1 MAMDSEILETLRSID
16 KKLAEQNAIGMRTI
30 AELGGVS
37 YGTGLFVALGM
48 NLAVQSETVGSNLLA
63 CLLSWGNVGWLLMAR

>member
-1 MAMDSEILETLRSID
+1 MDSDILETLRSID
-16 KKLAEQNAIGMRTI
+16 KKLAEQNAIGLRTI

-48 NLAVQSETVGSNLLA
+48 NLAVQSETVGNNLLA
-63 CLLSWGNVGWLLMAR
+63 CLLSWGNVGWLLMMR

>member
-1 MAMDSEILETLRSID
+1 MLMDSDILETLRSID
-16 KKLAEQNAIGMRTI
+16 KKLAEQNAIGLRTI

-48 NLAVQSETVGSNLLA
+48 NLAVQNDPVGGNLLA

>member
-1 MAMDSEILETLRSID
+1 MDSEILETLRSID
-16 KKLAEQNAIGMRTI
+16 KKLAEQNAIGLRTI

-48 NLAVQSETVGSNLLA
+48 NLAVQSQLSDSNLLA
-63 CLLSWGNVGWLLMAR
+63 SLLSWGNVGWLLMMR

>member
-1 MAMDSEILETLRSID
+1 MDSDILETLRSID
-16 KKLAEQNAIGMRTI
+16 RKLAEQNAIGLRTI

-48 NLAVQSETVGSNLLA
+48 NLAVQGQLANSNLLA
-63 CLLSWGNVGWLLMAR
+63 CLLSWGNVGWLLMMR

>member
-1 MAMDSEILETLRSID
+1 MDPEILETLRSID
-16 KKLAEQNAIGMRTI
+16 RKLAEQNAIGLRTI

-48 NLAVQSETVGSNLLA
+48 NLAVQNESVGGNLLA
-63 CLLSWGNVGWLLMAR
+63 CLLSWGNVGWLLMVK

>member
-1 MAMDSEILETLRSID
+1 MDSEILETLRSID

-48 NLAVQSETVGSNLLA
+48 NLAVQSEAVGGNLLA

>member
-1 MAMDSEILETLRSID
+1 MDSEILETLRSID
-16 KKLAEQNAIGMRTI
+16 KKLAEQNAIGLRTI

-48 NLAVQSETVGSNLLA
+48 NLAVQSQLADSNLLA
-63 CLLSWGNVGWLLMAR
+63 CLLSWGNVGWLLMMR

>member
-1 MAMDSEILETLRSID
+1 MDSEVLETLRSID
-16 KKLAEQNAIGMRTI
+16 KKLAEQNAIGLRTI

-48 NLAVQSETVGSNLLA
+48 NLAVQSANSNLLA
-63 CLLSWGNVGWLLMAR
+63 CLLSWGNVGWLLMMR

>member
-1 MAMDSEILETLRSID
+1 MDSEILETLRSID
-16 KKLAEQNAIGMRTI
+16 KKLAEQNAIGLRTI

-48 NLAVQSETVGSNLLA
+48 NLAVQSQLSDSNLLA
-63 CLLSWGNVGWLLMAR
+63 CLLSWGNVGWLLMMR

>member
-1 MAMDSEILETLRSID
+1 MDSEVLETLRSID
-16 KKLAEQNAIGMRTI
+16 KKLAEQNAIGLRAI

-48 NLAVQSETVGSNLLA
+48 NLAAQSQLADSNLLA
-63 CLLSWGNVGWLLMAR
+63 CLLSWGNVGWLLMMR